1 MGESAMDC
9 RTLPQQI
16 EARLIEL
23 IADGVLRAGE
33 PLRLKSLCEEHG
45 FTQMPLRE
53 ALRLLASQGIV
64 EYAANRGYRVPE
76 VGIEDLT
83 DVFEVRE
90 CLEGLAARLVA
101 GRATEE
107 QLTELEELAAECDRI
122 EDTEDASAHSVS
134 RELEFHR
141 LIVEWCGNDLV
152 SKVLLAA
159 NLLLQALLKPSG
171 LEVERG
177 HLQYDHRAVV
187 QAIASGDPEQADS
200 AARAHIREAA
210 ERIIAGLRMSI
221 ADEAVERAAGCG

>member
-1 MGESAMDC
+1 M
-9 RTLPQQI
+9 
-16 EARLIEL
+16 
-23 IADGVLRAGE
+23 
-33 PLRLKSLCEEHG
+33 
-45 FTQMPLRE
+45 
-53 ALRLLASQGIV
+53 
-64 EYAANRGYRVPE
+64 
-76 VGIEDLT
+76 
-83 DVFEVRE
+83 
-90 CLEGLAARLVA
+90 AARLLA

-107 QLTELEELAAECDRI
+107 QLAELESLAVECDEI
-122 EDTEDASAHSVS
+122 EDTEEASAHSVS

-187 QAIASGDPEQADS
+187 QAIASGDPEQADT

-210 ERIIAGLRMSI
+210 ELIMAGLRRSI
-221 ADEAVERAAGCG
+221 VSDAGERAAGQG